1 MSDKFKRVF
10 MYSVQL
16 YKKDNKGNILKNE
29 DGTTKL
35 FTVQDK
41 FVFLNE
47 DVTDWFHPE
56 YLEEV
61 SDE

>member
-10 MYSVQL
+10 IHDVQL

-35 FTVQDK
+35 FTVHDK
-41 FVFLNE
+41 FVVFSQ
-47 DVTDWFHPE
+47 DVTEWFHPK

-61 SDE
+61 SDG